1 MKLNVGT
8 WDRALRVLIGAM
20 LVVLL
25 FTGTVSINTTI
36 GIVAAVAAAVLIV
49 TGAISFC
56 PAYTLIGVRTRSDQA

>member
-36 GIVAAVAAAVLIV
+36 GIVAAIAAAVLIV
-49 TGAISFC
+49 TGAISSC